1 MPSSSE
7 ESIVGAKPPLFSW
20 VEDGLLATSATPN
33 HHDQYNWLINSRFST
48 VISLEPTRPKQIL
61 QHKKKLN
68 NILVRVQKYSVVS
81 IPDIRDA
88 LEVMDEQHR
97 KGFAVLVHCPDGRQS
112 SAVFAACY
120 LLRKYRYEV
129 ADALEDARELLV
141 TSEEALGRPACEE
154 KLREYHMQFLQ
165 NGHGIKNEMGQ
176 GGFSNLWFPERPYDF
191 SHDAP
196 YKPHVEDVNNML
208 ELKFHS

>member
-1 MPSSSE
+1 MGDSQEVRSKQPSSHDNTLISPKEMTDSE
-7 ESIVGAKPPLFSW
+7 ACSQVELPESIVGAKPPLFSW
-20 VEDGLLATSATPN
+20 VEDGLLATSATPT

-48 VISLEPTRPKQIL
+48 VISLEPARPKQIL

-120 LLRKYRYEV
+120 LLR
-129 ADALEDARELLV
+129 
-141 TSEEALGRPACEE
+141 
-154 KLREYHMQFLQ
+154 EYHMQFLQ

-196 YKPHVEDVNNML
+196 YKPYVEDVNNML